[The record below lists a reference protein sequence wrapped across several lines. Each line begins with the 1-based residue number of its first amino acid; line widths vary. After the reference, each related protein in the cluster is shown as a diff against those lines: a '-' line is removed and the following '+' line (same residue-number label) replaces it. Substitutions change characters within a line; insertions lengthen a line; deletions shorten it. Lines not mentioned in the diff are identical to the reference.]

1 MTDPPAPEQASDLP
15 RSGPQWGDMTDIDS
29 GDDIRLLGR
38 ILGEVIAEQAGD
50 DVFDLIERVRRT
62 AVELRRDGQSPIAEL
77 SGDLDGAEIENVL
90 HVVRAFGWL
99 ALLANTAEDL
109 HLEHRRRRHLDAGET
124 ERPGGVAATV
134 TALLDSGVTL
144 HELSNALGRLRVS
157 PVLTAHPTEVRRQT
171 ILDVVERVSELL
183 EYRRLVAS
191 SVSTTAEVDA
201 ELRDE
206 VLTLWQTAILRLS
219 KLRVND
225 EVNEALRYY
234 ASSLFSVVPQLQA
247 EVEQLAGDRL
257 NASIDV
263 TGLIQMG
270 SWIGGDRD
278 GNPFV
283 TAGVLEHAV
292 TANAAAAARHHLLG
306 LIELSRSL
314 SMSARLVTPTA
325 ELIALADAS
334 GDDSVFRADE
344 PYRRA
349 LRGIH
354 ARLWATF
361 DQVLDVVPGPE
372 PRTPLSPYGSIVEC
386 VDDLRTVERSLESH
400 GAADLARHRVA
411 PLRRAIATFG
421 THLCRLDLRQN
432 SAVHESMLADL
443 TRSSGL
449 DYRSATETDRVEAL
463 VEILEGRASLEA
475 ASDPMILAELAVLD
489 TAALAQ
495 RRHGSDVLGQLIIS
509 KAESVSDVLEVAVL
523 ADHAGLDPLDIAP
536 LFETI
541 ADLRSGPDVVDRLLS
556 LPAYRSRV
564 AALGDVQEVMI
575 GYSDSNKDG
584 GYLMSQWSL
593 HRAQRSLVE
602 VTTRHGVHL
611 RLFHGRGGT
620 VGRGGGPAHE
630 AILAQPVGTVNG
642 DIRVT
647 EQGEM
652 VAAKY
657 SRPVTAAR
665 NLETLVSATLTAT
678 LRSGDDD
685 DPVVESDLM
694 DVLADASHRAYRAL
708 VHDDSDFAGFFRSV
722 TPVSEISRLNVGS
735 RPASRSASD
744 RIDDLRAIP
753 WVFAWSQC
761 RLSLPGWFG
770 LGAALETAE
779 ATGRLDEVVRLNRDS
794 RFTRTALSNAA
805 MVLAKVDVGIA
816 ERYVDRLAVDR
827 LAAER
832 IFAAIK
838 REHETTL
845 RLLAEVTGSIDLL
858 ADNPVLARSITNRF
872 PYLDPLH
879 VLQVD
884 LLQRL
889 RAGDDGEL
897 VQRGIQ
903 LTLNAIATGL
913 RNSG

>member
-1 MTDPPAPEQASDLP
+1 
-15 RSGPQWGDMTDIDS
+15 MTDIDS

-38 ILGEVIAEQAGD
+38 ILGEVIADQAGAP
-50 DVFDLIERVRRT
+50 VFDLIERVRRT
-62 AVELRRDGQSPIAEL
+62 AVESRRQGESPISAL
-77 SGDLDGAEIENVL
+77 GVDLDGAEIDDIL

-109 HLEHRRRRHLDAGET
+109 HLEHRRREHLDAGEVD
-124 ERPGGVAATV
+124 RPGGVAATM
-134 TALLDSGVTL
+134 TALLDTGIDASAVA
-144 HELSNALGRLRVS
+144 NALGHLRVS

-171 ILDVVERVSELL
+171 ILDVVERISDLL
-183 EYRRLVAS
+183 EHRRLVPS
-191 SVSTTAEVDA
+191 SPSATAEVDTA
-201 ELRDE
+201 LRDE

-234 ASSLFSVVPQLQA
+234 ASSLFTVVPQLQA
-247 EVEQLAGDRL
+247 EVEHLAQARL
-257 NASIDV
+257 GRTIDG
-263 TGLIQMG
+263 TDLIQMG

-283 TAGVLEHAV
+283 TSEVLAHAV
-292 TANAAAAARHHLLG
+292 TANASAAARHHLLG
-306 LIELSRSL
+306 LIGLSRKL
-314 SMSARLVTPTA
+314 SMSARLVSPTA
-325 ELIALADAS
+325 ELLALAEAS
-334 GDDSVFRADE
+334 GDDSIFRADE

-361 DQVLDVVPGPE
+361 AEVLDEVPGTE
-372 PRTPLSPYGSIVEC
+372 PRHPLPPYASISEC
-386 VDDLRTVERSLESH
+386 VDDLRAVERSLESH
-400 GAADLARHRVA
+400 GAADLALHRVA

-432 SAVHESMLADL
+432 SAVHEQVIADL
-443 TRSSGL
+443 TRSSGF
-449 DYRSATETDRVEAL
+449 DYRSADEDDRIAL
-463 VEILEGRASLEA
+463 LLDLMQGRATLAA
-475 ASDPMILAELAVLD
+475 ASEPAVLSELAVLD
-489 TAALAQ
+489 TAARAQ
-495 RRHGSDVLGQLIIS
+495 RLHGRGVLGQLIIS

-523 ADHAGLDPLDIAP
+523 AEHAGLEPLDIAP

-541 ADLRSGPDVVDRLLS
+541 DDLRSGPEVIDRLLS
-556 LPAYRSRV
+556 LPVYRDRV
-564 AALGDVQEVMI
+564 AALGNVHEVMI

-593 HRAQRSLVE
+593 HRAQRRLVG
-602 VTTRHGVHL
+602 VAARHGVHL

-685 DPVVESDLM
+685 DPVVDDDLM
-694 DVLADASHRAYRAL
+694 DLLADASHRAYRSL
-708 VHDDSDFAGFFRSV
+708 VHDDPDFAGFFRSV

-770 LGAALETAE
+770 LGSALAAAE
-779 ATGRLDEVVRLNRDS
+779 AAGRLNEVVVLNQGS

-805 MVLAKVDVGIA
+805 MVLAKVDLGIA

-827 LAAER
+827 SAAER
-832 IFAAIK
+832 IFAAISE
-838 REHETTL
+838 EHATTI
-845 RLLAEVTGSIDLL
+845 RLLTEVTGSGDLL

-889 RAGDDGEL
+889 RAGDDSEL

>member
-1 MTDPPAPEQASDLP
+1 
-15 RSGPQWGDMTDIDS
+15 MTDIDS

-38 ILGEVIAEQAGD
+38 ILGEVIADQAGAP
-50 DVFDLIERVRRT
+50 VFDLIERVRRT
-62 AVELRRDGQSPIAEL
+62 AVESRRQGESPISALGVE
-77 SGDLDGAEIENVL
+77 LDGAEIDDIL

-109 HLEHRRRRHLDAGET
+109 HLEHRRREHLDAGDVD
-124 ERPGGVAATV
+124 RPGGVAATM
-134 TALLDSGVTL
+134 TALLDTGIDPSAVA
-144 HELSNALGRLRVS
+144 EALGNLRVS

-171 ILDVVERVSELL
+171 ILDVVERISDLL
-183 EYRRLVAS
+183 EHRRLVTS
-191 SVSTTAEVDA
+191 SPSATAEVDTA
-201 ELRDE
+201 LRDE

-234 ASSLFSVVPQLQA
+234 ASSLFTVVPQLQA
-247 EVEQLAGDRL
+247 EVEHLAQSRL
-257 NASIDV
+257 GTSIDGTELV
-263 TGLIQMG
+263 QMG

-283 TAGVLEHAV
+283 TSEVLAHAV
-292 TANAAAAARHHLLG
+292 TANASAAARHHLLG
-306 LIELSRSL
+306 LIGLSRSL
-314 SMSARLVTPTA
+314 SMSARLVSPTA
-325 ELIALADAS
+325 ELLALAETS
-334 GDDSVFRADE
+334 GDDSIFRADE

-361 DQVLDVVPGPE
+361 AEVLDEVPGPE
-372 PRTPLSPYGSIVEC
+372 PRHPLPQYASITEC
-386 VDDLRTVERSLESH
+386 VDDLLAVERSLESH

-432 SAVHESMLADL
+432 SAVHEQVIADL
-443 TRSSGL
+443 TRSSGF
-449 DYRSATETDRVEAL
+449 DYRSADEDDRIAL
-463 VEILEGRASLEA
+463 LLDLMEGRATLAA
-475 ASDPMILAELAVLD
+475 ASEPEVLSELAVLD
-489 TAALAQ
+489 TAARAQ
-495 RRHGSDVLGQLIIS
+495 RLHGRGVLGQLIIS

-523 ADHAGLDPLDIAP
+523 ADHAGLEPLDIAP

-541 ADLRSGPDVVDRLLS
+541 DDLRSGPEVIDRLLS
-556 LPAYRSRV
+556 LPVYRDRV

-593 HRAQRSLVE
+593 HRAQRRLVG
-602 VTTRHGVHL
+602 VASRHGVHL

-685 DPVVESDLM
+685 DPVVDDDLM
-694 DVLADASHRAYRAL
+694 DLLADASHRAYRSL
-708 VHDDSDFAGFFRSV
+708 VHDDPDFSGFFRSV

-770 LGAALETAE
+770 LGSALAAAE
-779 ATGRLDEVVRLNRDS
+779 AAGRLNEVAVLNRGS

-805 MVLAKVDVGIA
+805 MVLAKVDLGIA

-827 LAAER
+827 TAAER
-832 IFAAIK
+832 IFAAISE
-838 REHETTL
+838 EHATTI
-845 RLLAEVTGSIDLL
+845 RLLTEVTGSHDLL

-889 RAGDDGEL
+889 RGGDDGEL

>member
-1 MTDPPAPEQASDLP
+1 
-15 RSGPQWGDMTDIDS
+15 MTDIDS

-38 ILGEVIAEQAGD
+38 ILGEVIADQAGAP
-50 DVFDLIERVRRT
+50 VFDLIERVRRT
-62 AVELRRDGQSPIAEL
+62 AVESRRQGESPISAL
-77 SGDLDGAEIENVL
+77 GVDLDGAEIDDIL

-109 HLEHRRRRHLDAGET
+109 HLEHRRREHLDAGEVD
-124 ERPGGVAATV
+124 RPGGVAATM
-134 TALLDSGVTL
+134 TALLDTGIDASAVA
-144 HELSNALGRLRVS
+144 NALGHLRVS

-171 ILDVVERVSELL
+171 ILDVVERISDLL
-183 EYRRLVAS
+183 EHRRLVPS
-191 SVSTTAEVDA
+191 SPSATAEVDTA
-201 ELRDE
+201 LRDE

-234 ASSLFSVVPQLQA
+234 ASSLFTVVPQLQA
-247 EVEQLAGDRL
+247 EVEHLAQARL
-257 NASIDV
+257 GRTIDG
-263 TGLIQMG
+263 TDLIQMG

-283 TAGVLEHAV
+283 TSEVLAHAV
-292 TANAAAAARHHLLG
+292 TANASAAARHHLLG
-306 LIELSRSL
+306 LIGLSRKL
-314 SMSARLVTPTA
+314 SMSARLVSPTA
-325 ELIALADAS
+325 ELLALAEAS
-334 GDDSVFRADE
+334 GDDSIFRADE

-361 DQVLDVVPGPE
+361 AEVLDEVPGTE
-372 PRTPLSPYGSIVEC
+372 PRHPLPPYASISEC
-386 VDDLRTVERSLESH
+386 VDDLRAVERSLESH
-400 GAADLARHRVA
+400 GAADLALHRVA

-432 SAVHESMLADL
+432 SAVHEQVIADL
-443 TRSSGL
+443 TRSSGF
-449 DYRSATETDRVEAL
+449 DYRTASEDDRIAL
-463 VEILEGRASLEA
+463 LLDLMQGRATLAA
-475 ASDPMILAELAVLD
+475 ASEPAVLSELAVLD
-489 TAALAQ
+489 TAARAQ
-495 RRHGSDVLGQLIIS
+495 RLHGRGVLGQLIIS

-523 ADHAGLDPLDIAP
+523 AEHAGLEPLDIAP

-541 ADLRSGPDVVDRLLS
+541 DDLRSGPEVIDRLLS
-556 LPAYRSRV
+556 LPVYRDRV
-564 AALGDVQEVMI
+564 AALGNVHEVMI

-593 HRAQRSLVE
+593 HRAQRRLVG
-602 VTTRHGVHL
+602 VAARHGVHL

-685 DPVVESDLM
+685 DPVVDDDLM
-694 DVLADASHRAYRAL
+694 DLLADASHRAYRSL
-708 VHDDSDFAGFFRSV
+708 VHDDPDFAGFFRSV

-770 LGAALETAE
+770 LGSALAAAE
-779 ATGRLDEVVRLNRDS
+779 AAGRLNEVVVLNQGS

-805 MVLAKVDVGIA
+805 MVLAKVDLGIA

-827 LAAER
+827 SAAER
-832 IFAAIK
+832 IFAAISE
-838 REHETTL
+838 EHATTI
-845 RLLAEVTGSIDLL
+845 RLLTEVTGSGDLL

-889 RAGDDGEL
+889 RAGDDSEL

>member
-1 MTDPPAPEQASDLP
+1 
-15 RSGPQWGDMTDIDS
+15 MTDIDS
-29 GDDIRLLGR
+29 GDNIRLLGR
-38 ILGEVIAEQAGD
+38 ILGEVIAEQAGEA
-50 DVFDLIERVRRT
+50 VFDLIERVRRT
-62 AVELRRDGQSPIAEL
+62 AVESRRQGHSPISDLGA
-77 SGDLDGAEIENVL
+77 DLDGAEIDDIL

-109 HLEHRRRRHLDAGET
+109 HLEHRRREHLDAGET
-124 ERPGGVAATV
+124 DRPGGVAATMS
-134 TALLDSGVTL
+134 ALLDSGVDPTDVF
-144 HELSNALGRLRVS
+144 EALGRLRVS

-171 ILDVVERVSELL
+171 ILDVVERISGHL
-183 EYRRLVAS
+183 EHRRLVAS
-191 SVSTTAEVDA
+191 SVSATAEVDA
-201 ELRDE
+201 AMRDE

-234 ASSLFSVVPQLQA
+234 ASSLFTVVPQLQA
-247 EVEQLAGDRL
+247 EVERLAEERL
-257 NASIDV
+257 GAKIDG

-283 TAGVLEHAV
+283 TSEVLEHAV
-292 TANAAAAARHHLLG
+292 TANATAAARHHLLG
-306 LIELSRSL
+306 LIDLSRSL

-325 ELIALADAS
+325 ELLALADAS

-361 DQVLDVVPGPE
+361 DQVLDAVPGPE
-372 PRTPLSPYGSIVEC
+372 PRAPLSPYGSIVDC
-386 VDDLRTVERSLESH
+386 VDDLRAVERSLASH
-400 GAADLARHRVA
+400 GAGDLARHRVA

-432 SAVHESMLADL
+432 SAVHEQVIADL
-443 TRSSGL
+443 TRSLGL
-449 DYRSATETDRVEAL
+449 DYRSAAEADRVA
-463 VEILEGRASLEA
+463 ILIDLMEGRATLGD
-475 ASDPMILAELAVLD
+475 ASEPAVLSELAVLD
-489 TAALAQ
+489 TAARAQ
-495 RRHGSDVLGQLIIS
+495 KRHGSEVLGQLIIS

-523 ADHAGLDPLDIAP
+523 ADHAGLDPLDVAP

-541 ADLRSGPDVVDRLLS
+541 DDLRSGPEVIDRLLS

-593 HRAQRSLVE
+593 HGAQRRLVG
-602 VTTRHGVHL
+602 VATRHGVHL

-694 DVLADASHRAYRAL
+694 DLLADASHRAYRSL
-708 VHDDSDFAGFFRSV
+708 VHDDPDFASFFRAV

-779 ATGRLDEVVRLNRDS
+779 AAGRLDEVARLNRDS

-805 MVLAKVDVGIA
+805 MVLAKVDLGIA

-827 LAAER
+827 ASAER
-832 IFAAIK
+832 LFAVISE
-838 REHETTL
+838 EHSSTL
-845 RLLAEVTGSIDLL
+845 RLLSEVTGAEDLL
-858 ADNPVLARSITNRF
+858 GDNPVLARSITNRF

>member
-1 MTDPPAPEQASDLP
+1 
-15 RSGPQWGDMTDIDS
+15 MTDIDS

-38 ILGEVIAEQAGD
+38 ILGEVIADQAGAP
-50 DVFDLIERVRRT
+50 VFDLIERVRRT
-62 AVELRRDGQSPIAEL
+62 AVESRRQGESPISALGVE
-77 SGDLDGAEIENVL
+77 LDGAEIDDIL

-109 HLEHRRRRHLDAGET
+109 HLEHRRREHLDAGDVD
-124 ERPGGVAATV
+124 RPGGVAATMS
-134 TALLDSGVTL
+134 ALLDTGIDPSAVA
-144 HELSNALGRLRVS
+144 EALGNLRVS

-171 ILDVVERVSELL
+171 ILDVVERISDLL
-183 EYRRLVAS
+183 EHRRLVTS
-191 SVSTTAEVDA
+191 SPSATAEVDSA
-201 ELRDE
+201 LRDE

-247 EVEQLAGDRL
+247 EVEHLAQARL
-257 NASIDV
+257 GTSIDGTDLV
-263 TGLIQMG
+263 QMG

-283 TAGVLEHAV
+283 TSEVLAHAV
-292 TANAAAAARHHLLG
+292 TANASAAARHHLLG
-306 LIELSRSL
+306 LIGLSRSL
-314 SMSARLVTPTA
+314 SMSARLVSPTA
-325 ELIALADAS
+325 ELLALAEAS
-334 GDDSVFRADE
+334 GDDSIFRADE

-361 DQVLDVVPGPE
+361 AEVLDEVPGPE
-372 PRTPLSPYGSIVEC
+372 PRHPLPQYASITEC
-386 VDDLRTVERSLESH
+386 VDDLLAVERSLESH

-432 SAVHESMLADL
+432 SAVHEQVIADL
-443 TRSSGL
+443 TRSSGF
-449 DYRSATETDRVEAL
+449 DYRSADEDDRIAL
-463 VEILEGRASLEA
+463 LLDLMEGRATLAA
-475 ASDPMILAELAVLD
+475 ASEPEVLSELAVLD
-489 TAALAQ
+489 TAARAQ
-495 RRHGSDVLGQLIIS
+495 RLHGRGVLGQLIIS

-523 ADHAGLDPLDIAP
+523 ADHAGLEPLDIAP

-541 ADLRSGPDVVDRLLS
+541 DDLRSGPEVIDRLLS
-556 LPAYRSRV
+556 LPVYRDRV

-593 HRAQRSLVE
+593 HRAQRRLVG
-602 VTTRHGVHL
+602 VASRHGVHL

-685 DPVVESDLM
+685 DPVVDDDLM
-694 DVLADASHRAYRAL
+694 DLLADASHRAYRSL
-708 VHDDSDFAGFFRSV
+708 VHDDPDFSGFFRSV

-770 LGAALETAE
+770 LGSALAAAE
-779 ATGRLDEVVRLNRDS
+779 AAGRLNEVAVLNRGS
-794 RFTRTALSNAA
+794 RFTRAALSNAA
-805 MVLAKVDVGIA
+805 MVLAKVDLGIA
-816 ERYVDRLAVDR
+816 ERYVDRLAVDQT
-827 LAAER
+827 AAER
-832 IFAAIK
+832 IFAAISE
-838 REHETTL
+838 EHATTI
-845 RLLAEVTGSIDLL
+845 RLLTEVTGSHDLL

-889 RAGDDGEL
+889 RGGDDGEL

>member
-1 MTDPPAPEQASDLP
+1 
-15 RSGPQWGDMTDIDS
+15 MTDIDS

-38 ILGEVIAEQAGD
+38 ILGEVIADQAGAP
-50 DVFDLIERVRRT
+50 VFDLIERVRRT
-62 AVELRRDGQSPIAEL
+62 AVESRRQGESPISAL
-77 SGDLDGAEIENVL
+77 GVDLDGAEINDIL

-109 HLEHRRRRHLDAGET
+109 HLEHRRREHLDAGEVD
-124 ERPGGVAATV
+124 RPGGVAATM
-134 TALLDSGVTL
+134 TALLDTGIDASAVA
-144 HELSNALGRLRVS
+144 NALGHLRVS

-171 ILDVVERVSELL
+171 ILDVVERISDLL
-183 EYRRLVAS
+183 EHRRLVPS
-191 SVSTTAEVDA
+191 SPSATAEVDTA
-201 ELRDE
+201 LRDE

-234 ASSLFSVVPQLQA
+234 ASSLFTVVPQLQA
-247 EVEQLAGDRL
+247 EVEHLAQARL
-257 NASIDV
+257 GRTIDG
-263 TGLIQMG
+263 TDLIQMG

-283 TAGVLEHAV
+283 TSEVLAHAV
-292 TANAAAAARHHLLG
+292 TANASAAARHHLLG
-306 LIELSRSL
+306 LIGLSRKL
-314 SMSARLVTPTA
+314 SMSARLVSPTA
-325 ELIALADAS
+325 ELLALAEAS
-334 GDDSVFRADE
+334 GDDSIFRADE

-361 DQVLDVVPGPE
+361 AEVLDEVPGTE
-372 PRTPLSPYGSIVEC
+372 PRHPLPPYASITEC
-386 VDDLRTVERSLESH
+386 VDDLRAVERSLESH
-400 GAADLARHRVA
+400 GAADLALHRVA

-432 SAVHESMLADL
+432 SAVHEQVIADL
-443 TRSSGL
+443 TRSSGF
-449 DYRSATETDRVEAL
+449 DYRTASEDDRIAL
-463 VEILEGRASLEA
+463 LLDLMQGRATLAA
-475 ASDPMILAELAVLD
+475 ASEPAVLSELAVLD
-489 TAALAQ
+489 TAARAQ
-495 RRHGSDVLGQLIIS
+495 RLHGRGVLGQLIIS

-523 ADHAGLDPLDIAP
+523 AEHAGLEPLDIAP

-541 ADLRSGPDVVDRLLS
+541 DDLRSGPEVIDRLLS
-556 LPAYRSRV
+556 LPVYRDRV
-564 AALGDVQEVMI
+564 AALGNVHEVMI

-593 HRAQRSLVE
+593 HRAQRRLVG
-602 VTTRHGVHL
+602 VAARHGVHL

-685 DPVVESDLM
+685 DPVVDDDLM
-694 DVLADASHRAYRAL
+694 DLLADASHRAYRSL
-708 VHDDSDFAGFFRSV
+708 VHDDPDFAGFFRSV

-770 LGAALETAE
+770 LGSALAAAE
-779 ATGRLDEVVRLNRDS
+779 AAGRLDEVVVLNHGS

-805 MVLAKVDVGIA
+805 MVLAKVDLGIA

-827 LAAER
+827 SAAER
-832 IFAAIK
+832 IFAAISE
-838 REHETTL
+838 EHATTI
-845 RLLAEVTGSIDLL
+845 RLLTEVTGSGDLL

-889 RAGDDGEL
+889 RAGDDSEL

>member
-1 MTDPPAPEQASDLP
+1 
-15 RSGPQWGDMTDIDS
+15 MTDIDS

-38 ILGEVIAEQAGD
+38 ILGEVIADQAGAP
-50 DVFDLIERVRRT
+50 VFDLIERVRRT
-62 AVELRRDGQSPIAEL
+62 AVESRRQGESPISALGVE
-77 SGDLDGAEIENVL
+77 LDGAEIDDIL

-109 HLEHRRRRHLDAGET
+109 HLEHRRREHLDAGDVD
-124 ERPGGVAATV
+124 RPGGVAATMS
-134 TALLDSGVTL
+134 ALLDTGIDPSAVA
-144 HELSNALGRLRVS
+144 EALGNLRVS

-171 ILDVVERVSELL
+171 ILDVVERISDLL
-183 EYRRLVAS
+183 EHRRLVTS
-191 SVSTTAEVDA
+191 SPSATAEVDSA
-201 ELRDE
+201 LRDE

-247 EVEQLAGDRL
+247 EVEHLAQARL
-257 NASIDV
+257 GTSIDGTDLV
-263 TGLIQMG
+263 QMG

-283 TAGVLEHAV
+283 TSEVLAHAV
-292 TANAAAAARHHLLG
+292 TANASAAARHHLLG
-306 LIELSRSL
+306 LIGLSRSL
-314 SMSARLVTPTA
+314 SMSARLVSPTA
-325 ELIALADAS
+325 ELLALAETS
-334 GDDSVFRADE
+334 GDDSIFRADE

-361 DQVLDVVPGPE
+361 AEVLDEVPGPE
-372 PRTPLSPYGSIVEC
+372 PRHPLPQYASITEC
-386 VDDLRTVERSLESH
+386 VDDLLAVERSLESH

-432 SAVHESMLADL
+432 SAVHEQVIADL
-443 TRSSGL
+443 TRSSGF
-449 DYRSATETDRVEAL
+449 DYRSADEDDRIAL
-463 VEILEGRASLEA
+463 LLDLMEGRATLAA
-475 ASDPMILAELAVLD
+475 ASEPEVLSELAVLD
-489 TAALAQ
+489 TAARAQ
-495 RRHGSDVLGQLIIS
+495 RLHGRGVLGQLIIS

-523 ADHAGLDPLDIAP
+523 ADHAGLEPLDIAP

-541 ADLRSGPDVVDRLLS
+541 DDLRSGPEVIDRLLS
-556 LPAYRSRV
+556 LPVYRDRV

-593 HRAQRSLVE
+593 HRAQRRLVG
-602 VTTRHGVHL
+602 VASRHGVHL

-685 DPVVESDLM
+685 DPVVDYDLM
-694 DVLADASHRAYRAL
+694 DLLADASHRTYRSL
-708 VHDDSDFAGFFRSV
+708 VHDDPDFSGFFRSV

-770 LGAALETAE
+770 LGSALAAAE
-779 ATGRLDEVVRLNRDS
+779 AAGRLNEVAVLNRGS

-805 MVLAKVDVGIA
+805 MVLAKVDLGIA
-816 ERYVDRLAVDR
+816 ERYVDRLAVDQT
-827 LAAER
+827 AAGR
-832 IFAAIK
+832 IFAAISE
-838 REHETTL
+838 EHATTI
-845 RLLAEVTGSIDLL
+845 RLLTEVTGSHDLL

-889 RAGDDGEL
+889 RGGDDGEL

>member
-1 MTDPPAPEQASDLP
+1 MSD
-15 RSGPQWGDMTDIDS
+15 IEA

-38 ILGEVIAEQAGD
+38 ILGEVVSEQAGTQ
-50 DVFDLIERVRRT
+50 VFELVEQVRRT
-62 AVELRRDGQSPIAEL
+62 AVDGRREGRSPIGPLTDDL
-77 SGDLDGAEIENVL
+77 SDAPIEAVL
-90 HVVRAFGWL
+90 HLVRAFGWL

-109 HLEHRRRRHLDAGET
+109 HLERRRRLHLDAGST

-134 TALLDSGVTL
+134 TSLLGSEHGPDEVAL
-144 HELSNALGRLRVS
+144 ALGSVS
-157 PVLTAHPTEVRRQT
+157 IAPVLTAHPTEVRRQT
-171 ILDVVERVSELL
+171 ILDVVERIADLL
-183 EYRRLVAS
+183 EYRSLVIDS
-191 SVSTTAEVDA
+191 SSAVAEV
-201 ELRDE
+201 ESEIRDE

-234 ASSLFSVVPQLQA
+234 SSSLFTVVPSLQA
-247 EVEQLAGDRL
+247 EVEQLTSERL
-257 NASIDV
+257 GTTVDA
-263 TGLIQMG
+263 TGLIRMG

-283 TAGVLEHAV
+283 TAEVLEHAV
-292 TANAAAAARHHLLG
+292 EANATAAARHHLLG
-306 LIELSRSL
+306 LIDLSRRL
-314 SMSARLVTPTA
+314 SMSARLVTPSDA
-325 ELIALADAS
+325 LVSLADAS

-349 LRGIH
+349 LRGVH
-354 ARLWATF
+354 SRLWATF
-361 DQVLDVVPGPE
+361 AEVLDEVPGPE
-372 PRTPLSPYGSIVEC
+372 PRHALAPYDSVADC
-386 VDDLRTVERSLESH
+386 VADLRVVEESLASH
-400 GAADLARHRVA
+400 GATDLAEHRVE

-432 SAVHESMLADL
+432 SAVHEHVVADL
-443 TRSSGL
+443 MRPTGV
-449 DYRSATETDRVEAL
+449 DYANESEERRVEMLTDVLTGASPLEPATEVDATTASE
-463 VEILEGRASLEA
+463 LEV
-475 ASDPMILAELAVLD
+475 LA
-489 TAALAQ
+489 TAARAQ
-495 RRHGSDVLGQLIIS
+495 RRHGRTVLGQLIIS

-523 ADHAGLDPLDIAP
+523 ADHAGLERLDIAP

-541 ADLRSGPDVVDRLLS
+541 ADLRSGPEVIDRLLS
-556 LPAYRSRV
+556 LPVYRERV
-564 AALGDVQEVMI
+564 AALGDLQEVMI

-593 HRAQRSLVE
+593 HRAQRALVA
-602 VTTRHGVHL
+602 VARRHGVHL

-678 LRSGDDD
+678 LRAGDDN
-685 DPVVESDLM
+685 DPVVASDLM
-694 DVLADASHRAYRAL
+694 DLLSEASFDAYRQL
-708 VHDDSDFAGFFRSV
+708 VHDDPEFPAFFRSV
-722 TPVSEISRLNVGS
+722 TPVTEIARLNVGS

-770 LGAALETAE
+770 LGSALAAAE
-779 ATGRLDEVVRLNRDS
+779 SAGRLDEVRELNRDS
-794 RFTRTALSNAA
+794 RFTRTAFSNAS

-816 ERYVDRLAVDR
+816 ERYVERLAVDR
-827 LAAER
+827 GSAER
-832 IFAAIK
+832 IFARILD
-838 REHETTL
+838 EHATTL
-845 RLLAEVTGSIDLL
+845 RLLGEVTGSHDLL

-884 LLQRL
+884 LLERL
-889 RAGDDGEL
+889 RAGDEGEL

>member
-1 MTDPPAPEQASDLP
+1 
-15 RSGPQWGDMTDIDS
+15 MTDIDS

-38 ILGEVIAEQAGD
+38 ILGEVIADQAGAP
-50 DVFDLIERVRRT
+50 VFDLIERVRRT
-62 AVELRRDGQSPIAEL
+62 AVESRRQGESPISAL
-77 SGDLDGAEIENVL
+77 GVDLDGAEIDDIL

-109 HLEHRRRRHLDAGET
+109 HLEHRRREHLDAGEVD
-124 ERPGGVAATV
+124 RPGGVAATM
-134 TALLDSGVTL
+134 TALLDTGIDASAVA
-144 HELSNALGRLRVS
+144 NALGHLRVS

-171 ILDVVERVSELL
+171 ILDVVERISDLL
-183 EYRRLVAS
+183 EHRRLVPS
-191 SVSTTAEVDA
+191 SPSATAEVDTA
-201 ELRDE
+201 LRDE

-234 ASSLFSVVPQLQA
+234 ASSLFTVVPQLQA
-247 EVEQLAGDRL
+247 EVEHLAQARL
-257 NASIDV
+257 GRTIDG
-263 TGLIQMG
+263 TDLIQMG

-283 TAGVLEHAV
+283 TSEVLAHAV
-292 TANAAAAARHHLLG
+292 TANASAAARHHLLG
-306 LIELSRSL
+306 LIGLSRKL
-314 SMSARLVTPTA
+314 SMSARLVSPTA
-325 ELIALADAS
+325 ELLALAEAS
-334 GDDSVFRADE
+334 GDDSIFRADE

-361 DQVLDVVPGPE
+361 AEVLDEVPGTE
-372 PRTPLSPYGSIVEC
+372 PRHPLPPYASISEC
-386 VDDLRTVERSLESH
+386 VDDLRAVERSLESH
-400 GAADLARHRVA
+400 GAADLALHRVA

-432 SAVHESMLADL
+432 SAVHEQVIADL
-443 TRSSGL
+443 TRSSGF
-449 DYRSATETDRVEAL
+449 DYRTASEDDRIVL
-463 VEILEGRASLEA
+463 LLDLMQGRATLAA
-475 ASDPMILAELAVLD
+475 ASEPAVLSELAVLD
-489 TAALAQ
+489 TAARAQ
-495 RRHGSDVLGQLIIS
+495 RLHGRGVLGQLIIS

-523 ADHAGLDPLDIAP
+523 ADHAGLEPLDIAP

-541 ADLRSGPDVVDRLLS
+541 DDLRSGPEVIDRLLS
-556 LPAYRSRV
+556 LPVYRDRV
-564 AALGDVQEVMI
+564 AALGNVHEVMI

-593 HRAQRSLVE
+593 HRAQRRLVG
-602 VTTRHGVHL
+602 VAARHGVHL

-685 DPVVESDLM
+685 DPVVDDDLM
-694 DVLADASHRAYRAL
+694 DLLADASHRAYRSL
-708 VHDDSDFAGFFRSV
+708 VHDDPDFAGFFRSV

-770 LGAALETAE
+770 LGSALAAAE
-779 ATGRLDEVVRLNRDS
+779 AAGRLNEVVVLNQGS

-805 MVLAKVDVGIA
+805 MVLAKVDLGIA

-827 LAAER
+827 SAAER
-832 IFAAIK
+832 IFAAISE
-838 REHETTL
+838 EHATTI
-845 RLLAEVTGSIDLL
+845 RLLTEVTGSGDLL

-889 RAGDDGEL
+889 RAGDDSEL

>member
-1 MTDPPAPEQASDLP
+1 
-15 RSGPQWGDMTDIDS
+15 MTDIDS

-38 ILGEVIAEQAGD
+38 ILGEVIADQAGAP
-50 DVFDLIERVRRT
+50 VFDLIERVRRT
-62 AVELRRDGQSPIAEL
+62 AVESRRQGESPISAL
-77 SGDLDGAEIENVL
+77 GVDLDGAEIDDIL

-109 HLEHRRRRHLDAGET
+109 HLEHRRREHLDAGEVD
-124 ERPGGVAATV
+124 RPGGVAATM
-134 TALLDSGVTL
+134 TALLDTGIDASAVA
-144 HELSNALGRLRVS
+144 NALGHLRVS

-171 ILDVVERVSELL
+171 ILDVVERISDLL
-183 EYRRLVAS
+183 EHRRLVPS
-191 SVSTTAEVDA
+191 SPSATAEVDTA
-201 ELRDE
+201 LRDE

-234 ASSLFSVVPQLQA
+234 ASSLFTVVPQLQA
-247 EVEQLAGDRL
+247 EVEHLAQARL
-257 NASIDV
+257 GRTIDG
-263 TGLIQMG
+263 TDLIQMG

-283 TAGVLEHAV
+283 TSEVLAHAV
-292 TANAAAAARHHLLG
+292 TANASAAARHHLLG
-306 LIELSRSL
+306 LIGLSRKL
-314 SMSARLVTPTA
+314 SMSARLVSPTA
-325 ELIALADAS
+325 ELLALAEAS
-334 GDDSVFRADE
+334 GDDSIFRADE

-361 DQVLDVVPGPE
+361 AEVLDEVPGTE
-372 PRTPLSPYGSIVEC
+372 PRHPLPPYASISEC
-386 VDDLRTVERSLESH
+386 VDDLRAVERSLESH
-400 GAADLARHRVA
+400 GAADLALHRVA

-432 SAVHESMLADL
+432 SAVHEQVIADL
-443 TRSSGL
+443 TRSSGF
-449 DYRSATETDRVEAL
+449 DYRTASEDDRIVL
-463 VEILEGRASLEA
+463 LLDLMQGRATLAA
-475 ASDPMILAELAVLD
+475 ASEPAVLSELAVLD
-489 TAALAQ
+489 TAARAQ
-495 RRHGSDVLGQLIIS
+495 RLHGRGVLGQLIIS

-523 ADHAGLDPLDIAP
+523 AEHAGLEPLDIAP

-541 ADLRSGPDVVDRLLS
+541 DDLRSGPEVIDRLLS
-556 LPAYRSRV
+556 LPVYRDRV
-564 AALGDVQEVMI
+564 AALGNVHEVMI

-593 HRAQRSLVE
+593 HRAQRRLVG
-602 VTTRHGVHL
+602 VAARHGVHL

-685 DPVVESDLM
+685 DPVVDDDLM
-694 DVLADASHRAYRAL
+694 DLLADASHRAYRSL
-708 VHDDSDFAGFFRSV
+708 VHDDPDFAGFFRSV

-770 LGAALETAE
+770 LGSALAAAE
-779 ATGRLDEVVRLNRDS
+779 AAGRLNEVVVLNQGS

-805 MVLAKVDVGIA
+805 MVLAKVDLGIA

-827 LAAER
+827 SAAER
-832 IFAAIK
+832 IFAAISE
-838 REHETTL
+838 EHATTI
-845 RLLAEVTGSIDLL
+845 RLLTEVTGSGDLL

-889 RAGDDGEL
+889 RAGDDSEL

>member
-1 MTDPPAPEQASDLP
+1 
-15 RSGPQWGDMTDIDS
+15 MTDIDS

-38 ILGEVIAEQAGD
+38 ILGEVIADQAGAP
-50 DVFDLIERVRRT
+50 VFDLIERVRRT
-62 AVELRRDGQSPIAEL
+62 AVESRRQGESPISALGVE
-77 SGDLDGAEIENVL
+77 LDGAEIDDIL

-109 HLEHRRRRHLDAGET
+109 HLEHRRREHLDAGDVD
-124 ERPGGVAATV
+124 RPGGVAATM
-134 TALLDSGVTL
+134 TALLDTGIDPSAVA
-144 HELSNALGRLRVS
+144 EALGNLRVS

-171 ILDVVERVSELL
+171 ILDVVERISDLL
-183 EYRRLVAS
+183 EHRRLVTS
-191 SVSTTAEVDA
+191 SPSATAEVDSA
-201 ELRDE
+201 LRDE

-247 EVEQLAGDRL
+247 EVEHLAQARL
-257 NASIDV
+257 GTSIDGTDLV
-263 TGLIQMG
+263 QMG

-283 TAGVLEHAV
+283 TSEVLAHAV
-292 TANAAAAARHHLLG
+292 TANASAAARHHLLG
-306 LIELSRSL
+306 LIGLSRSL
-314 SMSARLVTPTA
+314 SMSARLVSPTA
-325 ELIALADAS
+325 ELLALAEAS
-334 GDDSVFRADE
+334 GDDSIFRADE

-361 DQVLDVVPGPE
+361 AEVLDEVPGPE
-372 PRTPLSPYGSIVEC
+372 PRHPLPQYASIAEC
-386 VDDLRTVERSLESH
+386 VDDLLAVERSLESH

-432 SAVHESMLADL
+432 SAVHEQVIADL
-443 TRSSGL
+443 TRSSGF
-449 DYRSATETDRVEAL
+449 DYRSADEDDRIAL
-463 VEILEGRASLEA
+463 LLDLMEGRATLAA
-475 ASDPMILAELAVLD
+475 ASEPEVLSELAVLD
-489 TAALAQ
+489 TAARAQ
-495 RRHGSDVLGQLIIS
+495 RLHGRGVLGQLIIS

-523 ADHAGLDPLDIAP
+523 ADHAGLEPLDIAP

-541 ADLRSGPDVVDRLLS
+541 DDLRSGPDVIDRLLS
-556 LPAYRSRV
+556 LPVYRDRV

-593 HRAQRSLVE
+593 HRAQRRLVG
-602 VTTRHGVHL
+602 VASRHGVHL

-685 DPVVESDLM
+685 DPVVDGDLM
-694 DVLADASHRAYRAL
+694 DLLADASHRAYRSL
-708 VHDDSDFAGFFRSV
+708 VHDDPDFSGFFRSV

-744 RIDDLRAIP
+744 HIDDLRAIP
-753 WVFAWSQC
+753 WVFAWRQC

-770 LGAALETAE
+770 LGSALAAAE
-779 ATGRLDEVVRLNRDS
+779 AAGRLNEVAVLNRGS

-805 MVLAKVDVGIA
+805 MVLAKVDLGIA
-816 ERYVDRLAVDR
+816 ERYVDRLAVDQT
-827 LAAER
+827 AAER
-832 IFAAIK
+832 IFAAISE
-838 REHETTL
+838 EHATTI
-845 RLLAEVTGSIDLL
+845 RLLTEVTGSHDLL

-889 RAGDDGEL
+889 RGGDDGEL

>member
-1 MTDPPAPEQASDLP
+1 
-15 RSGPQWGDMTDIDS
+15 MTDIDS

-38 ILGEVIAEQAGD
+38 ILGEVIADQAGAP
-50 DVFDLIERVRRT
+50 VFDLIERVRRT
-62 AVELRRDGQSPIAEL
+62 AVESRRQGESPISAL
-77 SGDLDGAEIENVL
+77 GVDLDGAEIDDIL

-109 HLEHRRRRHLDAGET
+109 HLEHRRREHLDAGEVD
-124 ERPGGVAATV
+124 RPGGVAATM
-134 TALLDSGVTL
+134 TALLDTGIDASAVA
-144 HELSNALGRLRVS
+144 NALGHLRVS

-171 ILDVVERVSELL
+171 ILDVVERISDLL
-183 EYRRLVAS
+183 EHRRLVPS
-191 SVSTTAEVDA
+191 SPSATAEVDTA
-201 ELRDE
+201 LRDE

-234 ASSLFSVVPQLQA
+234 ASSLFTVVPQLQA
-247 EVEQLAGDRL
+247 EVEHLAQARL
-257 NASIDV
+257 GRTIDG
-263 TGLIQMG
+263 TDLIQMG

-283 TAGVLEHAV
+283 TSEVLAHAV
-292 TANAAAAARHHLLG
+292 TANASAAARHHLLG
-306 LIELSRSL
+306 LIGLSRKL
-314 SMSARLVTPTA
+314 SMSARLVSPTA
-325 ELIALADAS
+325 ELLALAEAS
-334 GDDSVFRADE
+334 GDDSIFRADE

-361 DQVLDVVPGPE
+361 AEVLDEVPGTE
-372 PRTPLSPYGSIVEC
+372 PRHPLPPYASISEC
-386 VDDLRTVERSLESH
+386 VDDLRAVERSLESH
-400 GAADLARHRVA
+400 GAADLALHRVA

-432 SAVHESMLADL
+432 SAVHEQVIADL
-443 TRSSGL
+443 TRSSGF
-449 DYRSATETDRVEAL
+449 DYRAASEDDRIAL
-463 VEILEGRASLEA
+463 LLDLMQGRATLAA
-475 ASDPMILAELAVLD
+475 ASEPAVLSELAVLD
-489 TAALAQ
+489 TAARAQ
-495 RRHGSDVLGQLIIS
+495 RLHGRGVLGQLIIS

-523 ADHAGLDPLDIAP
+523 AEHAGLEPLDIAP

-541 ADLRSGPDVVDRLLS
+541 DDLRSGPEVIDRLLS
-556 LPAYRSRV
+556 LPVYRDRV
-564 AALGDVQEVMI
+564 AALGNVHEVMI

-593 HRAQRSLVE
+593 HRAQRRLVG
-602 VTTRHGVHL
+602 VAARHGVHL

-685 DPVVESDLM
+685 DPVVDDDLM
-694 DVLADASHRAYRAL
+694 DLLADASHRAYRSL
-708 VHDDSDFAGFFRSV
+708 VHDDPDFAGFFRSV

-770 LGAALETAE
+770 LGSALAAAE
-779 ATGRLDEVVRLNRDS
+779 AAGRLNEVVVLNQGS

-805 MVLAKVDVGIA
+805 MVLAKVDLGIA

-827 LAAER
+827 SAAER
-832 IFAAIK
+832 IFAAISE
-838 REHETTL
+838 EHATTI
-845 RLLAEVTGSIDLL
+845 RLLTEVTGSGDLL

-889 RAGDDGEL
+889 RAGDDSEL